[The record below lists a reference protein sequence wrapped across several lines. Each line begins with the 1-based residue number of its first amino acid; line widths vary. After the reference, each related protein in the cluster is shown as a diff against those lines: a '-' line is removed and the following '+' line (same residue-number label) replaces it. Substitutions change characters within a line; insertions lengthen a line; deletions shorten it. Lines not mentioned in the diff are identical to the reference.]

1 VILDVDLA
9 AFEHGTRA
17 QRRAVVDGVRR
28 SLASGFVYTSH
39 DLPADLLDTA
49 YGMLVEFF
57 ALPQEAKARSTAPG
71 TEGQAGYT
79 GLLIETAADAEVAD
93 WKEMLNWGRTLP
105 EAHPLRR
112 RWPNRYRDR
121 VLPEAEVPGI
131 AAALGEL
138 HDRTADLLRRFLRIV
153 AVGLGAHEA
162 LFEAACAD
170 GPDLTRAVHYPP
182 MGVAPSAGHVW
193 AAEHGDINLVTALPR
208 ATAAGLQLRTADGWI
223 DVAPPA
229 DHVVVNSGIMLERL
243 ANGSIPAGR
252 HRVVAVPGDVDTD
265 RLSVVHFCHPTPWTV
280 LAPLPTCCGPDDPP
294 RHLPVSA
301 ADLLDQTLWEI
312 NLSGR

>member
-9 AFEHGTRA
+9 AFEHGTPE

-39 DLPADLLDTA
+39 DLSADLLDTA
-49 YGMLVEFF
+49 YGMLAEFF
-57 ALPQEAKARSTAPG
+57 ALDPETKARTTAPG

-79 GLLIETAADAEVAD
+79 GLLVETAAGAAVAD
-93 WKEMLNWGRTLP
+93 WKEMLNWGHTLP

-112 RWPNRYRDR
+112 RWPNRYRPR
-121 VLPEAEVPGI
+121 VLPEADVPGI

-153 AVGLGAHEA
+153 AVGLGAREA
-162 LFEAACAD
+162 LFDGACAD

-182 MGVAPSAGHVW
+182 MGVAPPAAHVW

-208 ATAAGLQLRTADGWI
+208 ATAPGLQLRTAEGWV

-229 DHVVVNSGIMLERL
+229 DHVVVNSGIMLERV
-243 ANGSIPAGR
+243 ANGVIPAGR
-252 HRVVAVPGDVDTD
+252 HRVVAAPGDTDAD

-280 LAPLPTCCGPDDPP
+280 LAPLPTCCGPDNPP